1 MTPRQKEVFL
11 VIDEWWKKYGYSPS
25 IDEVMYVLGT
35 KGRGNIH
42 RIINNLVALGVLKKL
57 PKKQRTVRP
66 KGINFRNI
74 E

>member
-25 IDEVMYVLGT
+25 IDEIMYVLGT

-42 RIINNLVALGVLKKL
+42 RIINNLVALGALKKL
-57 PKKQRTVRP
+57 ANKQRTVRP

>member
-42 RIINNLVALGVLKKL
+42 RIINHLVALGVLKKM
-57 PKKQRTVRP
+57 PRKQRTVRP
-66 KGINFRNI
+66 KGINFRNL

>member
-11 VIDEWWKKYGYSPS
+11 VIDEWWKKFGYSPS

-42 RIINNLVALGVLKKL
+42 RIINRLVSLGALRKMD
-57 PKKQRTVRP
+57 KKQRTVRP
-66 KGINFRNI
+66 VGINFRRI

>member
-11 VIDEWWKKYGYSPS
+11 VIDEWWKRYGYSPS

-57 PKKQRTVRP
+57 PGKQRTVRP

>member
-11 VIDEWWKKYGYSPS
+11 VIDEWWKKFGYSPS

-42 RIINNLVALGVLKKL
+42 RIINRLVKLGALRKL
-57 PKKQRTVRP
+57 DGKQRTVRP
-66 KGINFRNI
+66 VGIKFRRI

>member
-11 VIDEWWKKYGYSPS
+11 VIDEWWKKFGYSPS

-42 RIINNLVALGVLKKL
+42 RIINRLVRLGALRKL
-57 PKKQRTVRP
+57 DGKQRTVRP
-66 KGINFRNI
+66 VGINFRRI

>member
-25 IDEVMYVLGT
+25 IDEIMYVLGA

-42 RIINNLVALGVLKKL
+42 RIVNRLVALGAVRKQN
-57 PKKQRTVRP
+57 KKQRTVLP
-66 KGINFRNI
+66 IGVKFRSI

>member
-25 IDEVMYVLGT
+25 IDEIMYVLGT

-42 RIINNLVALGVLKKL
+42 RIINNLVALGALKKL
-57 PKKQRTVRP
+57 ANKQRTVRP
-66 KGINFRNI
+66 KGINFRKI

>member
-25 IDEVMYVLGT
+25 IDEIMYVLGAR
-35 KGRGNIH
+35 GRGNIH
-42 RIINNLVALGVLKKL
+42 RIINNLVALGALRKL
-57 PKKQRTVRP
+57 PNKQRTVRP
-66 KGINFRNI
+66 KGVNFRKI

>member
-11 VIDEWWKKYGYSPS
+11 VIDEWWRKYGYSPS

-35 KGRGNIH
+35 RGRGNIH
-42 RIINNLVALGVLKKL
+42 RIINRLVELGALKKL
-57 PKKQRTVRP
+57 HKKQRTVRP